1 MSELEEMLKTVLF
14 LLWIG
19 YVTVMSIHGAFQ
31 AEEAIDVMVA
41 FVVWAFVVGISASL
55 YGSR

>member
-1 MSELEEMLKTVLF
+1 MSELEEVLKAMLF

-31 AEEAIDVMVA
+31 AKEVADVMIA
-41 FVVWAFVVGISASL
+41 FIVWVFVVGISSSI

>member
-1 MSELEEMLKTVLF
+1 MSELEETLKAVLF

-31 AEEAIDVMVA
+31 AEEAVDVLVA

-55 YGSR
+55 FGSR

>member
-1 MSELEEMLKTVLF
+1 MSELEEVFKAMLF

-31 AEEAIDVMVA
+31 AKEVADVMIA
-41 FVVWAFVVGISASL
+41 FIVWVFVVGISSSI